1 MASHTAT
8 LTGAGEPQGLVG
20 ALVSPNIFEVLG
32 IALARGR
39 PFEEAEAT
47 PGRAAVA
54 IITHGFWQGRFGG
67 DANIVGRRISLDGQ
81 PIEVIGVLPASFRF
95 PQVRHSDGT
104 QRISNAPEDFRPL
117 VWPPALRASWGE
129 YDNAVFLRLRPGVTV
144 EAARAELKS
153 ITDADFAKGRFTR
166 TRWSRPLSDAIAANV
181 RRPLWLLLGA
191 VAIALL
197 IACVNVANLTGARWT
212 ARQRELALRTALGAG
227 RARLVALVT
236 IESVLLAG
244 VGGVL
249 GVTAAW
255 LALGN
260 IVARLPVAIPRLDD
274 TRLDPMSLVVATAL
288 TLTSGLLAALL
299 PAWWAARVDPGD
311 TLRDSSHT
319 TTGSRSAATVRAWL
333 VGGEVALTT
342 LLLVL
347 GGLLLASFGN
357 VLRVDR
363 GFSTTSVVAADLVL
377 SGTRYPDAAS
387 RKRFVDAAAGRAR
400 GSA

>member
-1 MASHTAT
+1 M
-8 LTGAGEPQGLVG
+8 
-20 ALVSPNIFEVLG
+20 
-32 IALARGR
+32 
-39 PFEEAEAT
+39 
-47 PGRAAVA
+47 
-54 IITHGFWQGRFGG
+54 
-67 DANIVGRRISLDGQ
+67 
-81 PIEVIGVLPASFRF
+81 
-95 PQVRHSDGT
+95 
-104 QRISNAPEDFRPL
+104 
-117 VWPPALRASWGE
+117 
-129 YDNAVFLRLRPGVTV
+129 
-144 EAARAELKS
+144 
-153 ITDADFAKGRFTR
+153 
-166 TRWSRPLSDAIAANV
+166 
-181 RRPLWLLLGA
+181 
-191 VAIALL
+191 
-197 IACVNVANLTGARWT
+197 
-212 ARQRELALRTALGAG
+212 ALRTALGAG

-249 GVTAAW
+249 GVAAAW

-274 TRLDPMSLVVATAL
+274 TRLDLMSLVVATAL

-311 TLRDSSHT
+311 TLRDNAHT

-363 GFSTTSVVAADLVL
+363 GFSTTSVVAVDLVL
-377 SGTRYPDAAS
+377 SGTRYPDAAARARLSVRCWPRS
-387 RKRFVDAAAGRAR
+387 RKRLRSTWRACPTSCR
-400 GSA
+400 SRAMPPSTP